1 MDEVYVIYD
10 CIRKKY
16 VSQITTIRPENPFL
30 SIKFGDVDSAIAFDY
45 LCLAR
50 DMIDK
55 IYESFSKDYPEKK
68 LNLSVRRL
76 YV

>member
-16 VSQITTIRPENPFL
+16 ISQIITIRPEKPFL
-30 SIKFGDVDSAIAFDY
+30 SIKFGDADTAIAFDY
-45 LCLAR
+45 QCLAR

-68 LNLSVRRL
+68 MNLSVRRIHA
-76 YV
+76 

>member
-1 MDEVYVIYD
+1 MYEVYVIYD

-16 VSQITTIRPENPFL
+16 VSQIITIRPENPFL

-45 LCLAR
+45 QCLAR

-68 LNLSVRRL
+68 LNLSVRRIHA
-76 YV
+76 